1 MIIILPP
8 VKYTKTNANGQI
20 TAIIKRTETVES
32 LVTKVGA
39 DKTGGLE
46 FKINGNPAL
55 LLIKHNSQALKRQYT
70 HIIPIAGIDI
80 DDLPGE
86 LDLSD
91 LIWSKHPLLADTYV
105 VKHTKRLV
113 IDSWEKNFNF
123 KEDSPGAPGLRI
135 PQIGSLHALKAHW
148 CISNEAAV
156 IVLPTGTGKTE
167 TMLSALVLE
176 KITSLLVV
184 VPTDA
189 LRDQLAGKFTTL
201 GVLPEFGIINQ
212 EAENPIVGIMR
223 HSFKSHASVKQ
234 FFGQVNVTI
243 ATMSVLA
250 ACTNEIQTAIA
261 AEITHLF
268 IDEAHHTP
276 AATWSVFKSKFAK
289 QRVVLFTATPFRND
303 GKKLD
308 GKFVFNFPL
317 RKAQELDYFRPI
329 LFKPIN
335 EHNRKL
341 ADQKIAELAVETLA
355 EDLNNGFDHIL
366 MVRVNRVDRAEEIL
380 TYYAPH
386 TQFNPVIIHS
396 QIKPN
401 SDLKQIVANVKLK
414 KHRIIIC
421 VDMLGEGFDLPEL
434 KIAAFHDTKKS
445 LAITLQLAG
454 RFTRPRTDL
463 GQATFIAN
471 LAEAEV
477 TEDLEDLYY
486 KDSDWNIL
494 LPDMAYKMSLEQEDF
509 RDFMEGF
516 KGFPDKFPIQAIK
529 NPLSV
534 IIFKQ
539 EKDKWNPLN
548 YRNGLVGIDSFE
560 YVYSDYNK
568 DKEVLII
575 ITGKRNAVKW
585 AKVEDFQSVNWEIIV
600 CHFDK
605 ETRLLY
611 LHASNT
617 NSYYDRFVQAIGID
631 AFLLKGQNTF
641 RVFFGLNRLRLHNVG
656 VREPM
661 GRAMNY
667 IMRVGS
673 DIKTALRSTEINKAI
688 KSNIFGVGFENAS
701 RTSIGCSHHGR
712 IWSMRSN
719 NIPTWIKWS
728 KAVAEKITD
737 ESIDADLVLKGTLLP
752 EEVIVLENAMAFS
765 IEWPDFIY
773 RELIGT
779 MEIIYKNE
787 EYPVWNC
794 DLSIVSQ
801 TSASVTFSI
810 DFPVGKQL
818 IVLELYHEANQNK
831 YRFKSS
837 NDLLVRIGGERRLL
851 IDFFEDH
858 PPLIYF
864 VNGSFL
870 EGNLF
875 TRIIHLLPKF
885 PGERIITDRWTGIN
899 IKLESQ
905 THTKKADTIQYNVI
919 KLMKADPRY
928 QIIIDDDDSGEIG
941 DVLGFYTDERS
952 NTLHLDI
959 YHCKYSSES
968 KPGIRLKDFYE
979 VCGQAQKSVKWME
992 NTDEIFRHIIRR
1004 SQQRF
1009 SRHTVTRFEKGNE
1022 DDLDILK
1029 RRARKDLKLRMH
1041 IFIVQPGLSKSQYS
1055 EGSDVSKLLAV
1066 VETYLQ
1072 ETWNAGL
1079 TVISSN

>member
-8 VKYTKTNANGQI
+8 VKSVKTNTNGQI
-20 TAIIKRTETVES
+20 VAMIKRKQEVES
-32 LVTKVGA
+32 AVTKVGI
-39 DKTGGLE
+39 DKKSGLE
-46 FKINGNPAL
+46 IKINGNPVL
-55 LLIKHNSQALKRQYT
+55 LLIKRNSQALKKQYT
-70 HIIPIAGIDI
+70 HIVVIDEI
-80 DDLPGE
+80 NFNELPQT

-91 LIWSKHPLLADTYV
+91 LDWNKHPLLSEDYV
-105 VKHTKRLV
+105 KKHTKQLV
-113 IDSWEKNFNF
+113 TSSWKNNFNF
-123 KEDSPGAPGLRI
+123 KEDSPGSAGLRV

-167 TMLSALVLE
+167 TMLSTLVLE
-176 KITSLLVV
+176 NIPSLLVV

-189 LRDQLAGKFTTL
+189 LRDQLAGKFATL
-201 GVLPEFGIINQ
+201 GILPEFGIVN
-212 EAENPIVGIMR
+212 EDAENPIVGIMR
-223 HSFKSHASVKQ
+223 HAFKTPAAVKQ
-234 FFGQVNVTI
+234 FIGEVNVTI

-250 ACTNEIQTAIA
+250 ACTNEIQTSIA
-261 AEITHLF
+261 GEITHLF

-276 AATWSVFKSKFAK
+276 AATWSVFKNKFSK

-317 RKAQELDYFRPI
+317 KKAQELDYFRPI

-341 ADQKIAELAVETLA
+341 ADQQIAALSVETLA

-366 MVRVNRVDRAEEIL
+366 MVRVNKIERAEEIL
-380 TYYAPH
+380 PYYASH

-396 QIKPN
+396 QIKPA

-486 KDSDWNIL
+486 KDSDWNLL

-539 EKDKWNPLN
+539 ESDKWNPLN
-548 YRNGLVGIDSFE
+548 YRKGLAGIDSFE

-568 DKEVLII
+568 EKEVLIV

-585 AKVEDFQSVNWEIIV
+585 AKVEDFQSINWEIIV
-600 CHFDK
+600 CHFDQ
-605 ETRLLY
+605 ETKLLY

-617 NSYYDRFVQAIGID
+617 NSYYDRFVQAVGID
-631 AFLLKGQNTF
+631 AFLLKGQNIF
-641 RVFFGLNRLRLHNVG
+641 RVFYGLNRLRLHNVG

-688 KSNIFGVGFENAS
+688 KSNIFGVGFENAG
-701 RTSIGCSHHGR
+701 RTSVGCSHHGR
-712 IWSMRSN
+712 VWSMRSN

-728 KAVAEKITD
+728 KGVANKITD

-752 EEVIVLENAMAFS
+752 EEITVIEDVLAFS

-773 RELIGT
+773 RELIGS
-779 MEIIYKNE
+779 MEIIFKNE

-794 DLSIVSQ
+794 DLSVVSQ
-801 TSASVTFSI
+801 TSMSITFSI

-818 IVLELYHEANQNK
+818 IVLELYHESNQNK

-837 NDLLVRIGGERRLL
+837 SELFVRIGGERRLL
-851 IDFFEDH
+851 KDFFEDY

-875 TRIIHLLPKF
+875 TRITHILPKF
-885 PGERIITDRWTGIN
+885 PSERILTDNWIDTN
-899 IKLESQ
+899 IRLESQ
-905 THTKKADTIQYNVI
+905 SYAKKTDSIQYNI
-919 KLMKADPRY
+919 IQMMKSNPKY
-928 QIIIDDDDSGEIG
+928 QIIVDDDDSGEIG
-941 DVLGFYTDERS
+941 DVLGLYTDERS
-952 NTLHLDI
+952 NILNLDI
-959 YHCKYSSES
+959 YHCKFSSDTS
-968 KPGIRLKDFYE
+968 PGIRLKDFYE

-992 NTDEIFRHIIRR
+992 NTDEIFKHIIRR

-1009 SRHTVTRFEKGNE
+1009 ARHAVDRFEKGNE

-1041 IFIVQPGLSKSQYS
+1041 IFIVQPGLSKRQYTT
-1055 EGSDVSKLLAV
+1055 ESDVSKLLAV

-1079 TVISSN
+1079 TVISSI